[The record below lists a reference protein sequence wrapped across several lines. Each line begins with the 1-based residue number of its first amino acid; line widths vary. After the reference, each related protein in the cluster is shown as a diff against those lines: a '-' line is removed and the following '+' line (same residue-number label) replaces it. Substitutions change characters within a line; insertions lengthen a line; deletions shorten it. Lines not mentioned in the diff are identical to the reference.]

1 MQAELWYNGYLRV
14 HMIEGAFAGQ
24 IAMGKEQKAS
34 NSISGSAR
42 PGAEGGTLPLIAT
55 KIQAPRRLPR
65 LVPRKRLLDFLHSHL
80 DRRLILISAP
90 AGYGKTSLLSSFAD
104 ESEVPICWYTLDRFD
119 GDFRVFL
126 EYLIAAIAR
135 QFPAFGERSR
145 AFLREVKDPGGEL
158 YSLVSTVL
166 QEIYDAIPEYFVLIL
181 DDHHVVQDQE
191 QIGEFLDLLLTYA
204 DENLH
209 LILASRE
216 LPALP
221 GLALL
226 VARRQAAGL
235 SIDEMRFNPEEIQ
248 ALARQNYGHELTE
261 EQARSLAERTEG
273 WITGLLLTAAPQWE
287 RASQAAGRLPVRG
300 KINVNLYDY
309 FSQQVLE
316 QQPPELRDFL
326 LASSVLDELS
336 PALCVDVLG
345 IERPAALLAQLR
357 TRNLFVIE
365 FEGEDD
371 RLRYHDLF
379 RDFLQT
385 TLRRR
390 DRSRFREMVRAAAG
404 AYAAR
409 GEWARAVSR
418 YLELDDYESVA
429 NIIEQS
435 AMELFGLGRWD
446 TLAGWIDAL
455 PEEILIGRPRLLV
468 HRGKIYSSRGD
479 QAEALAIYDAAE
491 RGFETVGDRGRVA
504 SAVTLKGYALSFLGQ
519 YEEAILH
526 CRQAL
531 ALIGGATE
539 QERLTL
545 ALAHR
550 NLGSCHLRLGQ
561 LAAGQEALRR
571 ALHLYEGL
579 GNLHDLGLVHHDL
592 GLSYDLAGNLAKAA
606 DHYQSALQH
615 WQQLGSLGP
624 WADTLNGLGVVYHLQ
639 GRYDE
644 AVQALKQALA
654 KARQIGYLRV
664 VALTWA
670 SLGDLYRDLG
680 RYRQAQDAY
689 AEALE
694 TATKAHDGFVVTYA
708 LAGLGD
714 ASRRQGEP
722 ARAAELL
729 QEAMARAQDHKSSY
743 EIGLCHVALGL
754 LSAEEGELAAARDHL
769 DQAVERFEQGGFRRD
784 LVRAYLY
791 RAYAAL
797 RAGEGTGALADLKRA
812 LRLKDELGLD
822 QALIVEGQHLRP
834 LLRYAMEQGQGEE
847 TFSRL
852 LERIEE
858 HLSRVAAARREEQEA
873 EQADDLEAMTQV
885 KVYGLGLLRVEQGGH
900 AVQWRTLQSRDLLFC
915 LLQHRQGLSKETVG
929 DLFWPDHA
937 PEKLHAIFHSTLYR
951 LRRAL
956 ARPCIIFEEGVYYF
970 DREIDYWF
978 DVEVFEGLL
987 DQAAGEGDQG
997 QRMALLTEA
1006 LALYRGDY
1014 LAGLY
1019 EDWPMLERER
1029 LRGRFLAALE
1039 ELAGLHAERGDFQE
1053 AIERYRRLLAQA
1065 PYQESAHRGLMAC
1078 YYRLG
1083 DRAAAI
1089 RQYHRCVELLRDEL
1103 GLSPMPETEN
1113 LYLEIID

>member
-1 MQAELWYNGYLRV
+1 M
-14 HMIEGAFAGQ
+14 
-24 IAMGKEQKAS
+24 
-34 NSISGSAR
+34 
-42 PGAEGGTLPLIAT
+42 IAT
-55 KIQAPRRLPR
+55 KIQVPRRPPR
-65 LVPRKRLLDFLHSHL
+65 LLPRKRLLDFLHLHL

-90 AGYGKTSLLSSFAD
+90 AGYGKTSLLANLAHD
-104 ESEVPICWYTLDRFD
+104 SELPICWYTLDRFD

-126 EYLIAAIAR
+126 EYFIAAIAR
-135 QFPAFGERSR
+135 RFPAFGQRSR
-145 AFLREVKDPGGEL
+145 AFLREVKDPGAEL
-158 YSLVSTVL
+158 YALVSTVV
-166 QEIYDAIPEYFVLIL
+166 QEIYEAIPEYFCLIL
-181 DDHHVVQDQE
+181 DDHHAVQDQE
-191 QIGEFLDLLLTYA
+191 QVAEFLDLLLTYA

-235 SIDEMRFNPEEIQ
+235 SIDELRFTPEEIQ
-248 ALARQNYGHELTE
+248 SLAQSSYGYALTE

-273 WITGLLLTAAPQWE
+273 WITGLLLTAVPQWQ
-287 RASQAAGRLPVRG
+287 RASQAAGQLPVRG

-309 FSQQVLE
+309 FSQQVLV
-316 QQPPELRDFL
+316 QQAPDLQDFL

-336 PALCVDVLG
+336 PAICADVLG
-345 IERPAALLAQLR
+345 IDSPATLLAQLR
-357 TRNLFVIE
+357 TRNVFVIE
-365 FEGEDD
+365 FEGEDE

-390 DRSRFREMVRAAAG
+390 DEPRFREMVRRAAD

-418 YLELDDYESVA
+418 YLELDDYESVVG
-429 NIIEQS
+429 IIERS

-455 PEEILIGRPRLLV
+455 PEEVLIGHPSLLV

-479 QAEALAIYDAAE
+479 QTRAIAIYDAAE
-491 RGFETVGDRGRVA
+491 LAFEDAGDTSRVA
-504 SAVTLKGYALSFLGQ
+504 LAVALKGYVLSFLGQ
-519 YEEAILH
+519 YEEAITH
-526 CRQAL
+526 CREAL
-531 ALIGGATE
+531 ALVSGETT
-539 QERLTL
+539 QQKLTM
-545 ALAHR
+545 ALAEK
-550 NLGSCHLRLGQ
+550 NIGASQLRLGR
-561 LAAGQEALRR
+561 LAEGQEALRR
-571 ALHLYEGL
+571 ALRLYDEL
-579 GNLHDLGLVHHDL
+579 GYLDDLGMVYHDL
-592 GLSYDLAGNLAKAA
+592 GLSYDLAGDLDAA
-606 DHYQSALQH
+606 VEHYEAALQR
-615 WQQLGSLGP
+615 WRQLDILGP

-639 GRYDE
+639 GRYEE
-644 AVQALKQALA
+644 AMQALGEALS
-654 KARQIGYLRV
+654 KAQQIGYLRV
-664 VALTWA
+664 EALTWA

-680 RYRQAQDAY
+680 RYRRAQDSY
-689 AEALE
+689 AEALD
-694 TATKAHDGFVVTYA
+694 AAGRAHDGFVVTYA

-714 ASRRQGEP
+714 VSRRQGDL

-729 QEAMARAQDHKSSY
+729 QEAMARAHDHKSTY

-754 LSAEEGELAAARDHL
+754 LSVEEGDPATARHHL

-784 LVRAYLY
+784 LVRACLY
-791 RAYAAL
+791 RGYATF
-797 RAGEGTGALADLKRA
+797 RAGEKAGALADLERV

-822 QALIVEGQHLRP
+822 QALIVEGQHLQP
-834 LLRYAMEQGQGEE
+834 LLRYAAEQGLDGE
-847 TFSRL
+847 TFPEL

-858 HLSRVAAARREEQEA
+858 HLARVAAARREEQEA
-873 EQADDLEAMTQV
+873 ERAQDPEATAQV
-885 KVYGLGLLRVEQGGH
+885 KIYGLGLLRVEQDGQ

-915 LLQHRQGLSKETVG
+915 LLQHPQGLSKETVG

-956 ARPCIIFEEGVYYF
+956 ACPCILFEAGMYSF
-970 DREIDYWF
+970 DRGTEYWF
-978 DVEVFEGLL
+978 DVEVFEDLL
-987 DQAAGEGDQG
+987 HQAETEGDPG

-1039 ELAGLHAERGDFQE
+1039 ELAELHADRGDFPE
-1053 AIERYRRLLAQA
+1053 AVERYRRLLALA
-1065 PYQESAHRGLMAC
+1065 PYQESAHRGLMTC
-1078 YYRLG
+1078 YYRQG

-1089 RQYHRCVELLRDEL
+1089 RQYHHCVELLRDEL